1 MINSKIINAYVR
13 RECVKRTLTTS
24 VVRSIPVPE
33 FSDVQISKIEQCYL
47 SIKEAYALDD
57 KEKVEEVQEKI
68 DDIIFE
74 AFELGK
80 DEREKIT
87 KFFEVYTRDGDN
99 SPSANVELE
108 EYHNISGQVEKID
121 TERMYCTVYLAEFGE
136 QEIKIEKSMPG
147 WFLRQGAEFSAK
159 YHEGKLFEIKPLVYS
174 YLDDDEIIALLS
186 SKISE

>member
-1 MINSKIINAYVR
+1 MINRQIINAYVR

-136 QEIKIEKSMPG
+136 QEIKLKNQCQDGFCDKEQNFQRNIMKES
-147 WFLRQGAEFSAK
+147 FLRLN
-159 YHEGKLFEIKPLVYS
+159 H
-174 YLDDDEIIALLS
+174 
-186 SKISE
+186 